1 MGLRYRKSKKLGPVR
16 LTLSKSGLGASI
28 GVKGFR
34 VTKTATGR
42 VRTTASI
49 PGTGISYVKETGGK
63 RPDGAAKSRTAAAP
77 PQRRRYTGIVPDIP
91 ENYDELTEEAARAVI
106 AWDSASAA
114 MLQRE
119 LQIGY
124 SRAARLIDQLE
135 ELGIVGPYEGAK
147 PRKVMITPGP
157 SEIEGGMPETGDAG
171 QRAQVSNNQKKKTP
185 WGKLI
190 IVLLLFG
197 LLGSCVKGNPKIA
210 KPEPSAAV
218 ATPTLSPTEK
228 PVRIHAATA
237 APTPKPTPEIMT
249 YVANKNTG
257 KFHKPNC
264 ASVDDM
270 QNHNKAVFETTRDEM
285 IAMGFEPCGR
295 CHP

>member
-1 MGLRYRKSKKLGPVR
+1 MGFRFRKSKKLGPVR
-16 LTLSKSGLGASI
+16 LNLSKSGLGASV

-63 RPDGAAKSRTAAAP
+63 RAAKSQQSSRSRKRIGCLP
-77 PQRRRYTGIVPDIP
+77 IF
-91 ENYDELTEEAARAVI
+91 AVF
-106 AWDSASAA
+106 
-114 MLQRE
+114 
-119 LQIGY
+119 
-124 SRAARLIDQLE
+124 
-135 ELGIVGPYEGAK
+135 
-147 PRKVMITPGP
+147 
-157 SEIEGGMPETGDAG
+157 
-171 QRAQVSNNQKKKTP
+171 
-185 WGKLI
+185 
-190 IVLLLFG
+190 LLLVVFG
-197 LLGSCVKGNPKIA
+197 SIGGASSKRKAEPKPTVEVVAPASENLVTAVAITS
-210 KPEPSAAV
+210 KPE
-218 ATPTLSPTEK
+218 
-228 PVRIHAATA
+228 
-237 APTPKPTPEIMT
+237 PTPKPTPEPTPEPTPKPSPTPIVMT